1 MEDAAFW
8 REQGLKF
15 RQRAEKQVDP
25 NLVAELEEL
34 AEICDEVASTI
45 EDRAPA
51 G

>member
-15 RQRAEKQVDP
+15 RQRAEKLVDP
-25 NLVAELEEL
+25 DLIAELKEL
-34 AEICDEVASTI
+34 AEICDEVAASM
-45 EDRAPA
+45 EDRAAA